1 MKLNFKLPRMPKL
14 PKLSEIR
21 LPSLPVD
28 LRKIES
34 FDKDHYRLIAYGLG
48 AIIALMAVA
57 GLSAFLLSLRGA
69 EQTMV
74 PDVRSMELAQAL
86 VKLQEKELYP
96 RVSLRFTDNPL
107 DRGKIVDQSPSAG
120 AIVKAGRRIALTVSR
135 GSVADKVE
143 NFVGQDVNEAKIH
156 LQTLFAGATPLLV
169 VKEPLVYVFDKA
181 PDGVILEQKPP
192 PGTEIAGQ
200 TQLELVVSRG
210 PEKAQVR
217 VPDLMGLGIGDAL
230 LLVEKTDLPV
240 NFSMRAGG
248 KSERAGA
255 VVAQTPAA
263 GSMIP
268 ANARV
273 SVTLSAPAA
282 SKDQSLV
289 AGVYSR
295 DLPEYPYP
303 LKVSLESI
311 SPSGDR
317 APILTV
323 KHPGGSFTAPYVLPR
338 GYVLVLSVLE
348 REVPPRE
355 EVGGSSPPPAS
366 AAAPTP

>member
-1 MKLNFKLPRMPKL
+1 MKLNFKLPRLPKLSGFPRLSKL
-14 PKLSEIR
+14 PKLSDIR
-21 LPSLPVD
+21 FPTLPVD

-34 FDKDHYRLIAYGLG
+34 FDKEHYRLIAYGLG
-48 AIIALMAVA
+48 AVIVLMVVA

-107 DRGKIVDQSPSAG
+107 DRGKIVDQSPTPG
-120 AIVKAGRRIALTVSR
+120 AIVKAGRRIAVTVSR

-156 LQTLFAGATPLLV
+156 LQTLFAGARPLLS
-169 VKEPLVYVFDKA
+169 VKEPPVYVFDKS
-181 PDGVILEQKPP
+181 PPGTVLEQKPLP
-192 PGTEIAGQ
+192 ETEIAGP

-217 VPDLMGLGIGDAL
+217 VPDLAGLSIDDAL
-230 LLVEKTDLPV
+230 LQVEKTDLV
-240 NFSMRAGG
+240 VDFSMRAAG
-248 KSERAGA
+248 KSERQGA

-273 SVTLSAPAA
+273 SVTLSFPAA
-282 SKDQSLV
+282 SKDRA
-289 AGVYSR
+289 AGIYSR
-295 DLPEYPYP
+295 DLPEYPYA
-303 LKVSLESI
+303 LKVTLESLD
-311 SPSGDR
+311 PSGTR
-317 APILTV
+317 SPVLTV
-323 KHPGGSFTAPYVLPR
+323 NHPGGSFTAPYVLPK
-338 GYVLVLSVLE
+338 GDALVLSVLD
-348 REVPPRE
+348 REVPPRVV
-355 EVGGSSPPPAS
+355 VGAEDK
-366 AAAPTP
+366 AP

>member
-1 MKLNFKLPRMPKL
+1 MKLNFKIPGLPKL
-14 PKLSEIR
+14 PKLSDIR
-21 LPSLPVD
+21 LPTLPVD

-34 FDKDHYRLIAYGLG
+34 FDKDHYRVIAYGLG
-48 AIIALMAVA
+48 AVIVLMAVA
-57 GLSAFLLSLRGA
+57 GLSAFLLGLRGA

-74 PDVRSMELAQAL
+74 PDVKSMELAQAL

-107 DRGKIVDQSPSAG
+107 DRGKIVDQSPSPG

-156 LQTLFAGATPLLV
+156 LQTLFAGARPLLS
-169 VKEPLVYVFDKA
+169 VKEPLIYVFDKA
-181 PDGVILEQKPP
+181 PAGTILEQKPLP
-192 PGTEIAGQ
+192 ETEISGL

-217 VPDLMGLGIGDAL
+217 VPDLAGLSISDAL
-230 LLVEKTDLPV
+230 LQVEKTDLAV

-248 KSERAGA
+248 KSEKPGT

-273 SVTLSAPAA
+273 SVTLSAPSP
-282 SKDQSLV
+282 SKDLV

-303 LKVSLESI
+303 LKVTLESL

-317 APILTV
+317 SPLLTV
-323 KHPGGSFTAPYVLPR
+323 NHPGGSFTAPYVLPR
-338 GYVLVLSVLE
+338 GYALVLSVLD
-348 REVPPRE
+348 REVPPRV
-355 EVGGSSPPPAS
+355 EVGSPPPGQ
-366 AAAPTP
+366 

>member
-1 MKLNFKLPRMPKL
+1 MKLNFKLPNFPKL

-21 LPSLPVD
+21 LPTLPVD

-34 FDKDHYRLIAYGLG
+34 FDREHYRIMAYGFG
-48 AIIALMAVA
+48 AVIVLMVVA

-107 DRGKIVDQSPSAG
+107 DRGKIVDQSPSPG

-156 LQTLFAGATPLLV
+156 LQTLFAGARPLLS
-169 VKEPLVYVFDKA
+169 VKDPPVYVFDKA
-181 PDGVILEQKPP
+181 PAGTILEQKPLP
-192 PGTEIAGQ
+192 ETEIAGA

-210 PEKAQVR
+210 PEKAQLR
-217 VPDLMGLGIGDAL
+217 VPDLTGLSIGDAL
-230 LLVEKTDLPV
+230 LQVEKTDLVV

-248 KSERAGA
+248 KNERQGA
-255 VVAQTPAA
+255 VVAQTPTP

-273 SVTLSAPAA
+273 DVTLSSPAPV
-282 SKDQSLV
+282 KGMV
-289 AGVYSR
+289 AGIYLR
-295 DLPEYPYP
+295 DLPEYPYS
-303 LKVSLESI
+303 LKVSLESR

-317 APILTV
+317 TPIVTV
-323 KHPGGSFTAPYVLPR
+323 NHPGGSFTAPYVLPE
-338 GYVLVLSVLE
+338 GDVLVLSVLD
-348 REVPPRE
+348 REVPPRI
-355 EVGGSSPPPAS
+355 EVK
-366 AAAPTP
+366 AP

>member
-1 MKLNFKLPRMPKL
+1 MKLNFKIPGLPKL
-14 PKLSEIR
+14 PKLSDIR
-21 LPSLPVD
+21 LPTLPVD

-34 FDKDHYRLIAYGLG
+34 FDKDHYRVIAYGLG
-48 AIIALMAVA
+48 AVIVLMVVA

-107 DRGKIVDQSPSAG
+107 DRGKIVDQSPAPG

-135 GSVADKVE
+135 GSVSDKVE

-156 LQTLFAGATPLLV
+156 LQTLYAGARPLLS
-169 VKEPLVYVFDKA
+169 VKEPLIYVFDKA
-181 PDGVILEQKPP
+181 VAGTILEQKPLP
-192 PGTEIAGQ
+192 ETEISGL

-217 VPDLMGLGIGDAL
+217 VPDLLGLSIDDA
-230 LLVEKTDLPV
+230 VSQVQKTDLAV
-240 NFSMRAGG
+240 NFSMRAGS
-248 KSERAGA
+248 KSERAGT

-268 ANARV
+268 SNARV

-282 SKDQSLV
+282 SKEMA

-303 LKVSLESI
+303 LKVTLESL

-317 APILTV
+317 SPLITV
-323 KHPGGSFTAPYVLPR
+323 NHPGGSFTAPYVLPK
-338 GYVLVLSVLE
+338 GYALVLSVLD
-348 REVPPRE
+348 REVPPRV
-355 EVGGSSPPPAS
+355 EVGTA
-366 AAAPTP
+366 TP

>member
-1 MKLNFKLPRMPKL
+1 MKLNFKLPTL
-14 PKLSEIR
+14 PRLSEIR
-21 LPSLPVD
+21 LPTLPVD

-34 FDKDHYRLIAYGLG
+34 FDREHYRLMAYGLG
-48 AIIALMAVA
+48 AVIVLMIVA

-107 DRGKIVDQSPSAG
+107 DRGKIVDQSPSPG
-120 AIVKAGRRIALTVSR
+120 AIVKAGRRIAITVSR

-143 NFVGQDVNEAKIH
+143 NFVGQDFNEAKIH
-156 LQTLFAGATPLLV
+156 LQTLFAGARPLLS
-169 VKEPLVYVFDKA
+169 VKEPPVYIFDKA
-181 PDGVILEQKPP
+181 PAGTVLEQKPLP
-192 PGTEIAGQ
+192 ETEIAGP

-217 VPDLMGLGIGDAL
+217 VPDLDGLTIDEAL
-230 LLVEKTDLPV
+230 LQVEKTDLVV

-248 KSERAGA
+248 KSERQGA

-273 SVTLSAPAA
+273 SVTLSFPAPAKGQA
-282 SKDQSLV
+282 
-289 AGVYSR
+289 AGVYKR
-295 DLPEYPYP
+295 DLPDYPYP
-303 LKVSLESI
+303 LKVSLESR

-317 APILTV
+317 RPIVTV
-323 KHPGGSFTAPYVLPR
+323 NHPGGSFSAPYVLPE
-338 GYVLVLSVLE
+338 GDVLVLSVLD
-348 REVPPRE
+348 REVPPRV
-355 EVGGSSPPPAS
+355 EVGASSTPA
-366 AAAPTP
+366 P